1 MRDEDSF
8 AIIRTMSNQTS
19 KTRGYVITGT
29 DTGIGKT
36 VVAAMLTQV
45 LSAYYYKPVQAGL
58 DEPTDTD
65 RVRQLTDLP
74 NTHFKPEIYRLKTP
88 ASPHLAA
95 SIDGLEIDSSHLQLP
110 DLNATLIVE
119 GAGGVM
125 VPLNSNTLYIDVF
138 RNWQLPVIVCT
149 RTTLG
154 TINHTLLTLEALTNR
169 DVKVHGLVFVGEAH
183 EENERIIPKLG
194 KVKHLGRL
202 PMLDPLNADS
212 LSFAFEQYFD
222 INDYQC

>member
-1 MRDEDSF
+1 
-8 AIIRTMSNQTS
+8 MSNQTAN
-19 KTRGYVITGT
+19 TRGYVITGT

-36 VVAAMLTQV
+36 VVAAMLTRA
-45 LSAYYYKPVQAGL
+45 LSAHYFKPVQAGL
-58 DEPTDTD
+58 DEPTDTE

-74 NTHFKPEIYRLKTP
+74 NTCFTPETYRLKTP

-95 SIDGLEIDSSHLQLP
+95 AIDGVVIDNSCLQLP
-110 DLNATLIVE
+110 DLNETLIVE

-125 VPLNSNTLYIDVF
+125 VPLNSHTLYIDVF
-138 RNWQLPVIVCT
+138 CNWQLPVIVCA

-154 TINHTLLTLEALTNR
+154 TINHTLLTLEALR
-169 DVKVHGLVFVGEAH
+169 KREVKVHGLIFVGEAH
-183 EENERIIPKLG
+183 EENEQIIPILG

-202 PMLDPLNADS
+202 PMLDPLNGDS
-212 LSFAFEQYFD
+212 LSHAFEQYFD